1 MLFLAPSLPRVSF
14 TACDGKALTKIRAST
29 SNADDLEKMG
39 KMGTGWKRIGAQKKP
54 GGVHSEWNASPDWV
68 TFQMNLSYSGN

>member
-14 TACDGKALTKIRAST
+14 TACDGKVRTEVRAST

-39 KMGTGWKRIGAQKKP
+39 EMGQAGRGLVPRKSLEEFTVNGMHLLIG
-54 GGVHSEWNASPDWV
+54 
-68 TFQMNLSYSGN
+68 